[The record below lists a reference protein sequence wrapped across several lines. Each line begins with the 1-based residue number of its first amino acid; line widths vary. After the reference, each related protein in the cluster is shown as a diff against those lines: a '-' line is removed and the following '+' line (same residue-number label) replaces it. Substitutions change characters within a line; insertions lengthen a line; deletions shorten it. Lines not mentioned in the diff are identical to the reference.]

1 MIPENKITTQKKGKY
16 ILDFQSIDSSTL
28 LIAGGKGVNLGQLSK
43 IKEIQVPDGFCV
55 TTEAYKKIT
64 ENNGQLNALLD
75 ELTHFKAENRENISE
90 VGAKIR
96 MVIEST
102 PIPDE
107 IAEEVT
113 DYLAGFDEKV
123 AFAVRSSATAEDL
136 PTASFA
142 GQQDTYLNIIGKEE
156 ILKHVSK
163 CWASLFTDRAITYR
177 IKNGFDHRKV
187 HISVIVQQM
196 VFPQAAGILFTADP
210 ITGNRKILSIDAGF
224 GLGEAMVSGLV
235 NADNYKVRNGKI
247 TDKKYPPKNWLSM
260 LYRMVAPKNR
270 RLSPGNRI
278 NKRLRINRS
287 YNSNAPAEQ

>member
-136 PTASFA
+136 PDCFFRRPA
-142 GQQDTYLNIIGKEE
+142 GY
-156 ILKHVSK
+156 VSQY
-163 CWASLFTDRAITYR
+163 YR
-177 IKNGFDHRKV
+177 EGGNPKAC
-187 HISVIVQQM
+187 QQM
-196 VFPQAAGILFTADP
+196 LGIV
-210 ITGNRKILSIDAGF
+210 IYRQG
-224 GLGEAMVSGLV
+224 
-235 NADNYKVRNGKI
+235 DNLPY
-247 TDKKYPPKNWLSM
+247 
-260 LYRMVAPKNR
+260 
-270 RLSPGNRI
+270 
-278 NKRLRINRS
+278 
-287 YNSNAPAEQ
+287 